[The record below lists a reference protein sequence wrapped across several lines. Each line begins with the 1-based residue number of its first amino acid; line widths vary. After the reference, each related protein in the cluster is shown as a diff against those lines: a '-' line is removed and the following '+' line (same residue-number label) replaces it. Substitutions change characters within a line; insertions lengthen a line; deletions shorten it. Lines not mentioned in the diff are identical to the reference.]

1 MHLDD
6 NILQSKTV
14 CKIVDVLKDARTI
27 TKTGS
32 NQCKKI
38 NKDIEI
44 IVQAHE
50 KAVKRTKSFRTKM
63 EKSNITKEYIPKAT
77 KRHYSIRWSH

>member
-14 CKIVDVLKDARTI
+14 CNIVDVLKDARTI

-32 NQCKKI
+32 NQCTKI
-38 NKDIEI
+38 NKDIEM

-50 KAVKRTKSFRTKM
+50 KAVKKTKSFRAKM
-63 EKSNITKEYIPKAT
+63 EESNIIKEYVPKST